1 MADDRTLKVG
11 SNELELIDFRL
22 FKKEPDGSI
31 YEGIYGIN
39 VAKVIEIINML
50 YFIFLFKR
58 TN

>member
-1 MADDRTLKVG
+1 MVDDRTLKVG

-39 VAKVIEIINML
+39 VAKVI
-50 YFIFLFKR
+50 
-58 TN
+58 